1 MAVLGSLLFNI
12 AFYLWT
18 AVVVIFLCLPALLLP
33 YPAIYAAGRLWV
45 RGTLLLL
52 RLLIGLRHRV
62 VGLENARRGQA
73 IYAAKHQ
80 SSWDTLIFALYLD
93 RPAYVLKRELLFI
106 PLFGVCLLKAGHIA
120 VDRSGRATALK
131 RMLAAAKAR
140 RDQGRDILIFPEGT
154 RVLPGQHKPYH
165 PGIAALYGA
174 LDLPV
179 VPVALNS
186 GLFWSRRSFIKKPGM
201 ITLEFLPPI
210 PPGLNRK
217 AFMAELETRLEGA
230 SRRLAEA
237 GPLTPPRPA
246 SPR

>member
-1 MAVLGSLLFNI
+1 MAMLGSLLFNL

-18 AVVVIFLCLPALLLP
+18 AVVVLFLCLPALLLP
-33 YPAIYAAGRLWV
+33 YPAIYAVGRLWV

-52 RLLIGLRHRV
+52 RLLTGLSHRV

-80 SSWDTLIFALYLD
+80 SSWDTLVLALYLD
-93 RPAYVLKRELLFI
+93 KPAYVLKRELLFI
-106 PLFGVCLLKAGHIA
+106 PLFGACLLKAGHIA
-120 VDRSGRATALK
+120 VDRTGRAAALR
-131 RMLAAAKAR
+131 RMLATAKAR
-140 RDQGRDILIFPEGT
+140 RAQRRDILIFPEGT
-154 RVLPGQHKPYH
+154 RVAPGRHKPYQ
-165 PGIAALYGA
+165 PGVAALYGA

-186 GLFWSRRSFIKKPGM
+186 GLFWSRRSFTKKPGV

-210 PPGLNRK
+210 PPGLARR
-217 AFMAELETRLEGA
+217 AFMAELETRLENA

-237 GPLTPPRPA
+237 PLTPPGPTA
-246 SPR
+246 PG

>member
-1 MAVLGSLLFNI
+1 MAMLGSLLFNL

-18 AVVVIFLCLPALLLP
+18 AVVVLFLCLPALLLP
-33 YPAIYAAGRLWV
+33 YPAIYAVGRLWV

-52 RLLIGLRHRV
+52 RLLTGLSHRV

-80 SSWDTLIFALYLD
+80 SSWDTLVLALYLD
-93 RPAYVLKRELLFI
+93 KPAYVLKRELLFI
-106 PLFGVCLLKAGHIA
+106 PLFGACLLKAGHIA
-120 VDRSGRATALK
+120 VDRTGRAAALR
-131 RMLAAAKAR
+131 RMLATAKAR
-140 RDQGRDILIFPEGT
+140 RAQRRDILIFPEGT
-154 RVLPGQHKPYH
+154 RVAPGRHKPYQ
-165 PGIAALYGA
+165 PGVAALYGA

-186 GLFWSRRSFIKKPGM
+186 GLFWSRRSFTKKPGV

-210 PPGLNRK
+210 PPGLARR
-217 AFMAELETRLEGA
+217 AFMAELETRLETA

-237 GPLTPPRPA
+237 PLTPPGPTA
-246 SPR
+246 PG